1 MGEMKTEIKESKGDK
16 EINRSK
22 EKKEFIYLDHAAT
35 TPLDPRVLKEML
47 PYLQNHFGNASSMH
61 AEGLFARKSIDFS
74 RRRIS
79 DCLGVNPNE
88 IIFTGSGSEA
98 DNIAI
103 IGTARKLR
111 RYGNHVITTNIEHP
125 AVRNS
130 FRKLHNEGFEVSY
143 LSVNADG
150 QISIE
155 ELRDLIR
162 DETILVSVMYAN
174 NEIGSI
180 QPIREIAEITSKNQ
194 IIFHT
199 DAVQAFGKLPI
210 NLNKEKIDLLTASA
224 HKIYGPKGMGFLFI
238 RNQGNFPSRQDQ
250 NQNHNHNPN
259 HHQQLKQ
266 GKFIIPIT
274 YGGGQEFGFRSATEN
289 VAGIV
294 GYAKAVEICY
304 SEMKETTV
312 RLQSMRDDLIS
323 WILENISGS
332 FLNGTWKERLVNNIN
347 VGFSGISGTDLLKK
361 LNKENIGV
369 SVGSACHSKSL
380 DVSYVLTAI
389 GLPDGKAASSIR
401 LTLGKNNTAEQL
413 EHVKEVLKR
422 TVEELRINKQE

>member
-1 MGEMKTEIKESKGDK
+1 MEEESRESKQNKEST
-16 EINRSK
+16 ENSK
-22 EKKEFIYLDHAAT
+22 FIYLDHAAT
-35 TPLDPRVLKEML
+35 TPLDPRVLDEML
-47 PYLQNHFGNASSMH
+47 PYLQNHYGNASSMH
-61 AEGLFARKSIDFS
+61 AAGNFARESIKMS
-74 RRRIS
+74 RKRIA
-79 DCLGVNPNE
+79 DCLGANPRE
-88 IIFTGSGSEA
+88 LIFTGSGTEA

-103 IGTARKLR
+103 IGTATKLR
-111 RYGNHVITTNIEHP
+111 KYGKHVITTTIEHP

-155 ELRDLIR
+155 ELRSMIR
-162 DETILVSVMYAN
+162 DDTILVSVMYAN

-180 QPIREIAEITSKNQ
+180 QPIREIAEITSQNQ
-194 IIFHT
+194 IILHT

-210 NLNKEKIDLLTASA
+210 NLQLEKIDLLTASA
-224 HKIYGPKGMGFLFI
+224 HKIYGPKGMGLLFI
-238 RNQGNFPSRQDQ
+238 RNQGNLPKEYR
-250 NQNHNHNPN
+250 
-259 HHQQLKQ
+259 KR

-294 GYAKAVEICY
+294 GFAKAIELSY
-304 SEMKETTV
+304 TEMEETAA
-312 RLQSMRDDLIS
+312 RLQSLRDDLIS

-332 FLNGTWKERLVNNIN
+332 SLNGGWECRLANNIN
-347 VGFSGISGTDLLKK
+347 VSFTGVTGTDLLEKM
-361 LNKENIGV
+361 NKENIGV

-389 GLPDGKAASSIR
+389 GLPEDQAGSAIR
-401 LTLGKNNTAEQL
+401 MTLGKDTTREQL
-413 EHVKEVLKR
+413 ELVKDVLKR
-422 TVEELRINKQE
+422 GVDELRRNMKN